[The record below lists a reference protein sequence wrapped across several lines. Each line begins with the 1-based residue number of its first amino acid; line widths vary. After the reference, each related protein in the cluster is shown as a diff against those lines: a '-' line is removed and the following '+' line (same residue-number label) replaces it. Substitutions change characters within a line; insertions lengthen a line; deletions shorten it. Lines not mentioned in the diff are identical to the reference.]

1 MRPAKSVLGSQEGS
15 GYEEEEERLR
25 PARGIE
31 AEIAFRGRFGP
42 IPLPPR
48 MVFRVSE
55 SENRT

>member
-15 GYEEEEERLR
+15 GYEEEERLR